1 MTTFFPCHS
10 VIESDRAAQI
20 WTRKAALSPPRCRH
34 SGPRPS
40 LFDVP
45 PSPTLA
51 NLKHSYQIDP
61 DLSIMKVILLF
72 LSATKMRLEC
82 AQGGNK
88 DTRRR
93 LLANPSPIPTLL
105 ERPFLQRPFPP

>member
-10 VIESDRAAQI
+10 VIESDRPNMDPEGRAFAA
-20 WTRKAALSPPRCRH
+20 RCRH

-40 LFDVP
+40 LFDLP

-93 LLANPSPIPTLL
+93 LLAYPSPIPTLL
-105 ERPFLQRPFPP
+105 KRPLLQ

>member
-20 WTRKAALSPPRCRH
+20 WTRKAALSPLGTATPGRVRH
-34 SGPRPS
+34 SLTCLPHP
-40 LFDVP
+40 
-45 PSPTLA
+45 LA
-51 NLKHSYQIDP
+51 NLQHSYQIDP
-61 DLSIMKVILLF
+61 DLSIIKMILLF

-93 LLANPSPIPTLL
+93 LLAYPSPIPTLL
-105 ERPFLQRPFPP
+105 KRPLLQ

>member
-1 MTTFFPCHS
+1 

-20 WTRKAALSPPRCRH
+20 WTQKAALSPLGAATP
-34 SGPRPS
+34 GRPS

-61 DLSIMKVILLF
+61 DLSIMKMILLF

-93 LLANPSPIPTLL
+93 LLAYPSPIPTLL
-105 ERPFLQRPFPP
+105 KRPLLQ